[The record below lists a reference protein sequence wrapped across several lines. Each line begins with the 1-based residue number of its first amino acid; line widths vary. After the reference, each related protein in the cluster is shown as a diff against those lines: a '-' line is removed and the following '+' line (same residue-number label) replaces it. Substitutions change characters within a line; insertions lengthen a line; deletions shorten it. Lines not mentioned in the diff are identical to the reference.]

1 MLIILEDW
9 LDFLAMLACWLQLL
23 SWIVSSY
30 GWLPGWLC
38 WLDIYAGI
46 IALYTPWL
54 AMLPVH
60 LYFLA
65 GYAKCIIMLI

>member
-30 GWLPGWLC
+30 GWLAVLVG
-38 WLDIYAGI
+38 
-46 IALYTPWL
+46 
-54 AMLPVH
+54 
-60 LYFLA
+60 
-65 GYAKCIIMLI
+65 